1 MVRWVVIAALVVGV
15 GALGAYAWPD
25 VRRYMKIRRM

>member
-1 MVRWVVIAALVVGV
+1 MVRWVLLGAL
-15 GALGAYAWPD
+15 ALGAGAFVVYAWPD